1 MAVGARFTF
10 ADLQNPLFLHPS
22 DGPTSVVVPKLQ
34 GAIDYRS
41 LKRSFEI
48 QLASKRKLKF
58 VHGTILCS
66 TTDETDAT
74 QWDTCNNLV
83 ISWLHNNVS
92 EAIRNSILYVES
104 ASEIWSLLEKRFMLT
119 NGSRKYKLNKDLFEL
134 KQNNSS
140 IAEYYTALTS
150 VWDEIES
157 LNVLPVVTT
166 VNPDIVKLM
175 STIATFKEEAKLFQ
189 FLNGLNEI
197 YAPRRSQ

>member
-1 MAVGARFTF
+1 MAAGARFTF

-22 DGPTSVVVPKLQ
+22 DGPTSVVVVPKLQ

-83 ISWLHNNVS
+83 IS
-92 EAIRNSILYVES
+92 
-104 ASEIWSLLEKRFMLT
+104 
-119 NGSRKYKLNKDLFEL
+119 
-134 KQNNSS
+134 
-140 IAEYYTALTS
+140 
-150 VWDEIES
+150 
-157 LNVLPVVTT
+157 
-166 VNPDIVKLM
+166 
-175 STIATFKEEAKLFQ
+175 
-189 FLNGLNEI
+189 
-197 YAPRRSQ
+197 